1 MRHVE
6 CCSLKFDNFKLEA
19 ITPNMSQHVA
29 TRDNW
34 VAKRPQY
41 VEPNNLAFNCC
52 DTVWPGPHLEGA
64 LDEEIFPG
72 KA

>member
-1 MRHVE
+1 
-6 CCSLKFDNFKLEA
+6 
-19 ITPNMSQHVA
+19 MSQHVA